1 MPVVITT
8 PTSHGYAG
16 EFVQYP
22 REALY
27 AIVQKCVDVSL
38 PAVSEEVWG
47 LGVVRERR
55 ENEE

>member
-1 MPVVITT
+1 MITT

-16 EFVQYP
+16 EFVKYP
-22 REALY
+22 REELY

-55 ENEE
+55 ENKE

>member
-1 MPVVITT
+1 M
-8 PTSHGYAG
+8 
-16 EFVQYP
+16 QYP

-55 ENEE
+55 EREE